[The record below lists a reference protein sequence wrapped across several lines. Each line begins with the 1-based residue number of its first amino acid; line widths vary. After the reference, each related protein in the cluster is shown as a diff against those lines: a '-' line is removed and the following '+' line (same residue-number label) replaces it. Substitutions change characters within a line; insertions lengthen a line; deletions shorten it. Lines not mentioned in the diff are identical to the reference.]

1 MIVEARYT
9 PKSVTFRPENGG
21 FYVKIAGP
29 GLKASFLAGLALLF
43 AFAFAPAL
51 AFVVGFF
58 GFLVLFFGGLAAAYF
73 LMKQGTPPMYI
84 SAEGVT
90 IAGKTYRYEDISGF
104 VDSADDSWVSQAFNF
119 ANVNFLGIQY
129 GIYAVRTPYIL
140 TNVESN
146 KVAPFLNKLLQA
158 TSPDFGKER
167 ERKTQQAEVF

>member
-9 PKSVTFRPENGG
+9 PKSVTYHAENGG

-29 GLKASFLAGLALLF
+29 TLSSSLLAAVALIC
-43 AFAFAPAL
+43 AFTVFPAMAF
-51 AFVVGFF
+51 FIGFF
-58 GFLVLFFGGLAAAYF
+58 GFVVLFVGSLVFAYS
-73 LMKQGTPPMYI
+73 MIKKGAPSMHI
-84 SAEGVT
+84 SAEGVR

-104 VDSADDSWVSQAFNF
+104 VDSADDSWVSQAFKF
-119 ANVNFLGIQY
+119 ANANFLGIQY